1 MGEPANRVSIT
12 DIDPR
17 QMQRNAREML
27 LSISLT
33 FIACGNLLGGS
44 LVIYL
49 TIIQQLF
56 RNNIEAYRWS
66 ADNMSIVIAANLFI
80 MMIQVMMVINH
91 YAPTLGL
98 KKDSPFDSV
107 ETVVVGKE
115 YDEAT
120 VSGDRK
126 AYIIF
131 IVIIILIIAVSYVI
145 DHHNI
150 NSGFFHRLSLSQLYG
165 GICLV
170 CSYVVHTY
178 LAFTGKYYA
187 MDWKWGRTSKGDG
200 R

>member
-1 MGEPANRVSIT
+1 MGEPVNLINIS

-27 LSISLT
+27 RSINLT
-33 FIACGNLLGGS
+33 FIACSYLLVGS
-44 LVIYL
+44 LVIFL
-49 TIIQQLF
+49 VIVQQLF
-56 RNNIEAYRWS
+56 GNNVEAYRW
-66 ADNMSIVIAANLFI
+66 AVFDMSIVIAANLFI

-98 KKDSPFDSV
+98 KKDSPFDFG
-107 ETVVVGKE
+107 ENVVAGKE

-120 VSGDRK
+120 ISQDK
-126 AYIIF
+126 KTYIIF

-170 CSYVVHTY
+170 FSYIVHSY

-187 MDWKWGRTSKGDG
+187 MDWQWGRKSKGDG